1 MTIRARRTVTAK
13 RLSGKLPELAGSGTP
28 DSPSD
33 LRGLG
38 RFPPG
43 QATSPGSAS
52 DRGPEGPTAGGSLA
66 ACDRAGGT
74 SVPDA
79 RTLPAAVT
87 LSGEEGHVSSTP
99 CVPDSRTE
107 GTSLPSGEAGH
118 GTTSEKRPES
128 EDVPPASS
136 ALFELGAVER
146 AAPRPPSSGAS
157 SRLSYLFDAGAALF
171 PWSAEEASFVV
182 GALGYARAR
191 GRHQA
196 PGEPATAF
204 PGLLREAERRFAWTP
219 RALAWLSSSL
229 GYARALG
236 QTEAWTEGAS
246 LSGAGRGEPAKP
258 ARGVAPG
265 GQGGAGGAER
275 PPARCRRTLPLFG
288 GKS

>member
-33 LRGLG
+33 LRGFG

-52 DRGPEGPTAGGSLA
+52 DRGPEGPTAGEGGSLA

-74 SVPDA
+74 SVPDS
-79 RTLPAAVT
+79 RTLPAAVA
-87 LSGEEGHVSSTP
+87 L
-99 CVPDSRTE
+99 
-107 GTSLPSGEAGH
+107 SGEAGH

-288 GKS
+288 GKP